1 MSAREYW
8 DNQWIR
14 SWYQSALVLSV
25 ALFTLSCDSGPT
37 NSPISVSPSP
47 TPASVPGFDP
57 HRLAGLVFDERGAPV
72 VGAELTVPGSRP
84 PGSVVTDAQGVYDI
98 TVELRQR
105 ATEVTV
111 AKTGYETSRHW
122 VSLDPGRSTSRNLKL
137 QDIQNAAAGQSLRLM
152 LNLDDPVCGFE
163 LYTCRRVRIG
173 SSSRAM
179 LNIDVR
185 PDNAA
190 AQFGVVRAGQEPG
203 VGTTDRL
210 SVPVVAGVETMIEIV
225 IFSGRFPEGFTLN
238 TSLEF
243 R

>member
-1 MSAREYW
+1 MLALHNALSGRSA
-8 DNQWIR
+8 I
-14 SWYQSALVLSV
+14 VLSV
-25 ALFTLSCDSGPT
+25 ALFTLSCGSGPT
-37 NSPISVSPSP
+37 NSPVSISPSP
-47 TPASVPGFDP
+47 TPVPLPGADSY
-57 HRLAGLVFDERGAPV
+57 RLTGIVVDERGAPV

-84 PGSVVTDAQGVYDI
+84 SGSVVTDAQGGYDI

-122 VSLDPGRSTSRNLKL
+122 VSLDPGRTTSRNLKL
-137 QDIQNAAAGQSLRLM
+137 HDIQNAAAGQSLHLV
-152 LNLDDPVCGFE
+152 LDLDDPACGFE
-163 LYTCRRVRIG
+163 LYTCRRVRIR
-173 SSSRAM
+173 SSSRGT
-179 LNIDVR
+179 LTIEVR

-203 VGTTDRL
+203 VGTSDRL
-210 SVPVVAGVETMIEIV
+210 SAPVVAGTETVIEIV

-238 TSLEF
+238 TSLDF